1 MGESRHPRTPCC
13 MGDGEDLLLLFLSS
27 SVHLFMMRPL
37 VAGREPAVR
46 EDQGFNTATDEIDPT
61 LL

>member
-1 MGESRHPRTPCC
+1 MGESRHPRAPCYVD
-13 MGDGEDLLLLFLSS
+13 DGEDLLLLFLSG
-27 SVHLFMMRPL
+27 SVHLFMKRPL

-46 EDQGFNTATDEIDPT
+46 EGQRFNTATDEIDPT

>member
-1 MGESRHPRTPCC
+1 
-13 MGDGEDLLLLFLSS
+13 MGDGEDLLLLFLSG

-37 VAGREPAVR
+37 VAGRELAVR